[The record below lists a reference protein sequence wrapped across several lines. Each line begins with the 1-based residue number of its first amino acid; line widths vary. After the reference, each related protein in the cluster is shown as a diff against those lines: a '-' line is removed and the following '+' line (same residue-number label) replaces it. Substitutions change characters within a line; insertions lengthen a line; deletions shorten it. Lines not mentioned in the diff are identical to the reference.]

1 MEQYSVYMH
10 VNKTNDK
17 KYIGITKQIPEA
29 RWGSQWAKLS
39 K

>member
-10 VNKTNDK
+10 VNKANDK
-17 KYIGITKQIPEA
+17 TNP
-29 RWGSQWAKLS
+29 GSKMGNKWAKLS